1 MRIAIIGADGQLGSD
16 LVRVF
21 QEEDIVPL
29 TERDIDITEGN
40 RLKTVLSSVSA
51 HLIIN
56 TAAFSNV
63 PSCEREPEKA
73 FRINAVGARNVAI
86 AARET
91 KSSLLYISTDY
102 VFNGRKKK
110 PYLEDDVPSPL
121 NAYGISKLAG
131 EYYVRYILDRYFIV
145 RTSGLYGIHKC
156 ITKGANFVD
165 KMLTYKDGAEVKVVT
180 DGVLTPTYTL
190 HLAKQ
195 IHELIRTDAYGIYH
209 ITNEGKCSWFEFA
222 KEIFSFAALDVNLV
236 PITSDEFPS
245 EVLRPKYSVLENR
258 NLRVLGI
265 NNMPHWKD
273 SLRAYLSEKGY

>member
-21 QEEDIVPL
+21 REEDIVSL

-56 TAAFSNV
+56 TAALSNV
-63 PSCEREPEKA
+63 PLCEREPEKA

-102 VFNGRKKK
+102 VFNGRKKT
-110 PYLEDDVPSPL
+110 PYLENDKPSPL
-121 NAYGISKLAG
+121 NTYGISKLAG

-165 KMLTYKDGAEVKVVT
+165 KMLAYKDGAEVKVVA
-180 DGVLTPTYTL
+180 DEVLTPTYTL
-190 HLAKQ
+190 HLAQQ
-195 IHELIRTDAYGIYH
+195 IHELIRTDVYGIYH

-222 KEIFSFAALDVNLV
+222 KEIFSFVALDVNLI
-236 PITSDEFPS
+236 PISSDEFPS
-245 EVLRPKYSVLENR
+245 GVVRPKYSVLENR
-258 NLRVLGI
+258 NLRALGI
-265 NNMPHWKD
+265 NNMPHWRN